1 MGIENKIPEYI
12 KFKYFITGGIM
23 DKKRVVKKKKLVDME
38 RLNEIRDMYMSY
50 GDTWTDRAFS
60 DLLEYITYLENEISR
75 YKGIEHD

>member
-50 GDTWTDRAFS
+50 GDNWTDRAFS